1 MKKYKPIKFSDDFV
15 FDDNKL
21 NYVFKVKKRSY
32 LWLWLLLIALF
43 LGLCCVRCSHDI
55 TVHVVDH
62 ITQESITPTSVTL
75 EYTEHALCKGG
86 RIFYSNTYSK
96 TLETDENGDVV
107 FEDMPCSIFSY
118 IFYAFSEAYLTAD
131 NDCNYLKDT
140 PSTCLFHYTWNTTL
154 RLQPKT
160 EDVQVLVTDK
170 ETDEPLAGVI
180 ILYNF
185 SLRGQIVTDSVKT
198 DAAGKTTITGALR
211 CGNIQIERV
220 SCYGYED
227 TTHIDLPVLDAI
239 ENPSNAV
246 VELMPVKQSFTYFV
260 KNKFTK
266 QPVPDATVEVI
277 LTSSNGSVKRGESTT
292 NVDGKG
298 CGVYND
304 AFILADLVLKASK
317 THYKPGQFDK
327 KVTVKEFAELPDSSR
342 VIYLEPE
349 PYMEEFQ
356 NVDSITGNPIVGVQ
370 NTIKVSGQNGK
381 TSECVETSN
390 RNGVFYVKAME
401 GDHIV
406 IDSKC
411 DPQYEPKHTDI
422 ASFKEGEKI
431 PMKPRVTDL
440 QFRTIVAGTQT
451 LLPDCSLWIYDSEDN
466 NYKPD
471 NSGNG
476 EFILHNV
483 PFDANIFIVS
493 TKDGYE
499 DNEYSV
505 RNKNVK
511 YLSTAD
517 QSERDIPMTVMLPP
531 CNGGTQGETGL
542 KAGHVSAPISY
553 NMGVD
558 HGTFEF
564 SYDTGSSQKDRID
577 IYNHELGETY
587 GNSPIWTSGM
597 VATNG
602 TKNVNISFNKGSVI
616 TIIVTTGDDGSVW
629 DYKVN
634 CPK

>member
-62 ITQESITPTSVTL
+62 ITQEPITPTSVTL

-107 FEDMPCSIFSY
+107 FEDMPCSVFSY
-118 IFYAFSEAYLTAD
+118 IFYAFSDVCLTAE
-131 NDCNYLKDT
+131 NDCNFLKDAL
-140 PSTCLFHYTWNTTL
+140 STCMFHYTWNTTL
-154 RLQPKT
+154 KLQPKT

-170 ETDEPLAGVI
+170 ETDEPLAGAIVH
-180 ILYNF
+180 YNF
-185 SLRGQIVTDSVKT
+185 SLSGQTVADSVKT
-198 DAAGKTTITGALR
+198 DAAGKTTIIGAPR
-211 CGNIQIERV
+211 CGNVHMERV

-239 ENPSNAV
+239 EDPANAV
-246 VELMPVKQSFTYFV
+246 VELVPVKQSFTYFV

-317 THYKPGQFDK
+317 MHYKPGQFDK
-327 KVTVKEFAELPDSSR
+327 KVSVKEFAELPDSSR

-356 NVDSITGNPIVGVQ
+356 NVDSITGSPIVGVQ
-370 NTIKVSGQNGK
+370 NAIKVSGQNGK
-381 TSECVETSN
+381 TSDYVKPSN

-431 PMKPRVTDL
+431 PMKPRITDL
-440 QFRTIVAGTQT
+440 QFRTLVAGTQD
-451 LLPDCSLWIYDSEDN
+451 LLPNCTLMIVDEEGN

-471 NSGNG
+471 LSGSG
-476 EFILHNV
+476 EFSVIGLPVSAILSII
-483 PFDANIFIVS
+483 AE
-493 TKDGYE
+493 KDGFE
-499 DNEYSV
+499 PNSTSV
-505 RNKNVK
+505 ERVAVS
-511 YLSTAD
+511 YLITAS
-517 QSERDIPMTVMLPP
+517 QSRRDIPLEKEMLPCDGGSIVP
-531 CNGGTQGETGL
+531 KNGQEMVHEQT
-542 KAGHVSAPISY
+542 Y
-553 NMGVD
+553 NMGQQKGRASVWTD
-558 HGTFEF
+558 FKGYPDFLTIYDGPNTSYPILVNRKEIPSIDLVEF
-564 SYDTGSSQKDRID
+564 
-577 IYNHELGETY
+577 NF
-587 GNSPIWTSGM
+587 
-597 VATNG
+597 TNG
-602 TKNVNISFNKGSVI
+602 AI
-616 TIIVTTGDDGSVW
+616 TVVVETAKDNPNSNW
-629 DYKVN
+629 EYRVN
-634 CPK
+634 CPN